1 MKFWKKIY
9 LVTFLLFLVFLNGG
23 IFFVFQAAYAS
34 NMREEKK
41 RTASEN
47 KLIVK
52 SLGEEIAAFE
62 QTEVPAKSDIEIIMQ
77 DYEEMYKENRLKF
90 ELWQA
95 ENCMYADGVP
105 GNWNRAGDT
114 LTLVNEK
121 GVDRL
126 VLVSEFKVW
135 GHTYCLITIRTLTEV
150 TLLWDRIRLIFLV
163 SSGGLSVM
171 LAVLLY
177 FVMRRITLPLN
188 RLSHLTRE
196 VAEGNYMTID
206 IKGNDEIAELGK
218 DFNVMTAAVQK
229 RIEFQERFTGNL
241 AHELRTPLTSIC
253 GYSEYLLRGN
263 PEEGRKYQAL
273 DYMVRESRRMQ
284 KMTEQLLMLARFRGD
299 EFEKEKVK
307 LYDICREAYLSCK
320 PILEEKHIC
329 FQMTGEE
336 SAETIFG
343 VRELL
348 ICLFRN
354 LLENAVRACLEGGH
368 ISMEISGQT
377 VCVCDDGVGMKA
389 EEICKITE
397 PFYRIDKARSSKGG
411 GTGLGLALCSEI
423 VRLHGAELI
432 FESQT
437 AEEGE
442 DGKNTGT
449 KVTIFFTVS

>member
-1 MKFWKKIY
+1 
-9 LVTFLLFLVFLNGG
+9 
-23 IFFVFQAAYAS
+23 
-34 NMREEKK
+34 
-41 RTASEN
+41 
-47 KLIVK
+47 
-52 SLGEEIAAFE
+52 
-62 QTEVPAKSDIEIIMQ
+62 
-77 DYEEMYKENRLKF
+77 
-90 ELWQA
+90 
-95 ENCMYADGVP
+95 
-105 GNWNRAGDT
+105 
-114 LTLVNEK
+114 
-121 GVDRL
+121 
-126 VLVSEFKVW
+126 
-135 GHTYCLITIRTLTEV
+135 
-150 TLLWDRIRLIFLV
+150 
-163 SSGGLSVM
+163 
-171 LAVLLY
+171 
-177 FVMRRITLPLN
+177 
-188 RLSHLTRE
+188 
-196 VAEGNYMTID
+196 
-206 IKGNDEIAELGK
+206 
-218 DFNVMTAAVQK
+218 
-229 RIEFQERFTGNL
+229 
-241 AHELRTPLTSIC
+241 
-253 GYSEYLLRGN
+253 
-263 PEEGRKYQAL
+263 
-273 DYMVRESRRMQ
+273 
-284 KMTEQLLMLARFRGD
+284 MTEQLLMLARFRGD

-336 SAETIFG
+336 NAETIFG

-389 EEICKITE
+389 EEVCKITE